1 MRNVILSRQL
11 GTEKMGARKRISSF
25 AALPIWAAIAW
36 IALGEVSCSA
46 EPQAKPA
53 TAETVK
59 ADAQSI
65 QEFPI
70 WPGVASGSENWTQQ
84 QNDVSLPSAHVV
96 YNVVRP
102 TLTAY
107 FADPKT
113 ATGAVM
119 IVAPGGGF
127 RFLQIDNEGT
137 EVARALAARG
147 ITTFVLK
154 YRTEKMPDST
164 PGFLL
169 AAMRFLSQLK
179 DLTDRGAKGEIMLA
193 GGPDTTRSLAPDNIL
208 NWPFYGAAD
217 GVQAMKIVRAN
228 AAKWNLD
235 PHRIGFMGFS
245 AGAMVTYGVI
255 TTADPANMPDIAAPL
270 YFSLASN
277 VPIPPNAPPLFMA
290 AASDDPISRG
300 MPATYMRWIAAGHS
314 AELHMWAKGGHGFGM
329 SKQGAPTDNWID
341 TYCRWLDAEG
351 FLKRR

>member
-1 MRNVILSRQL
+1 
-11 GTEKMGARKRISSF
+11 MGARERIPGF
-25 AALPIWAAIAW
+25 AAMAICAATALIAF
-36 IALGEVSCSA
+36 AETSCSA
-46 EPQAKPA
+46 QSEAKTA
-53 TAETVK
+53 TVETVK
-59 ADAQSI
+59 PDAQSI

-70 WPGVASGSENWTQQ
+70 WPGIAPGSENWTQQ
-84 QNDVSLPSAHVV
+84 QNDISLLGSHVV
-96 YNVVRP
+96 YNVVKP

-113 ATGAVM
+113 ATGAAM

-137 EVARALAARG
+137 EVARSLAAHG
-147 ITTFVLK
+147 ITAFVLK

-169 AAMRFLSQLK
+169 ATMKFLGQLK
-179 DLTDRGAKGEIMLA
+179 DFADRGVKGEIVLA
-193 GGPDTTRSLAPDNIL
+193 GGPDTTRSLAPDNML

-228 AAKWNLD
+228 AAKWNID

-255 TTADPANMPDIAAPL
+255 TTADPADMPDVAAPL
-270 YFSLASN
+270 YYSLSSS
-277 VPIPPNAPPLFMA
+277 VPIPADAPPLFMG

-329 SKQGAPTDNWID
+329 SKQGAPTDNWIES
-341 TYCRWLDAEG
+341 YYRWLDTEG
-351 FLKRR
+351 FSKKQ